1 MEEEEEAG
9 GEKEV
14 CVCHALSTVDVTPV
28 LDTGVSHCLKN
39 RGATL
44 MLSN

>member
-9 GEKEV
+9 GKEEV
-14 CVCHALSTVDVTPV
+14 CVSHVLSIVDVTPV